1 MLRYLLLNN
10 RNLRDV
16 NPLECGEEDCQPNY
30 QVGPMAR
37 EYYLLHYVYSGKG
50 VMRVQG
56 KTYNVEKGQIFIIH
70 PHDIV
75 LYEADGAEPWHYSWI
90 GFQSHVELP
99 KALSGYVLDLPQ
111 AEHLFR
117 AMKDCDQTAMDKEYF
132 LCGKI
137 YELLAL
143 LGRSGTPTKSK
154 TAEHMLQAKNYIDT
168 NYIAQI
174 TVEQIADQLHINRCY
189 FSTAFKKHIGKSP
202 QQYLMDVRLQK
213 AADLIA
219 NYGYTVSAA
228 ALSVGYADIFNFSKM
243 FKRKYG
249 LSPTAYAQSKKN
261 LSADKKDR

>member
-1 MLRYLLLNN
+1 MLRYILLQN

-16 NPLECGEEDCQPNY
+16 NPMECGEEDCRPHY

-37 EYYLLHYVYSGKG
+37 EYYLLHYVFSGKG
-50 VMRVQG
+50 VYRTGG
-56 KTYNVEKGQIFIIH
+56 KAYPVSKGQIFIIH
-70 PHDIV
+70 PRDIV
-75 LYEADGAEPWHYSWI
+75 YYQADEEEPWHYCWI
-90 GFQSHVELP
+90 GFQSSVDLP
-99 KALSGYVLDLPQ
+99 GLLDRAVLDLPQ

-117 AMKDCDQTAMDKEYF
+117 AMKDCEQTSMDREYY

-143 LGRSGTPTKSK
+143 LGQTRTIRGNK
-154 TAEHMLQAKNYIDT
+154 TAEHMLEAKNYIDT

-174 TVEQIADQLHINRCY
+174 TVEQIADQLNINRCY

-202 QQYLMDVRLQK
+202 QQYLMNVRLEK
-213 AADLIA
+213 AAELMA
-219 NYGYTVSAA
+219 EHGYTVSAA

-249 LSPTAYAQSKKN
+249 MSPTAYAHSHK
-261 LSADKKDR
+261 